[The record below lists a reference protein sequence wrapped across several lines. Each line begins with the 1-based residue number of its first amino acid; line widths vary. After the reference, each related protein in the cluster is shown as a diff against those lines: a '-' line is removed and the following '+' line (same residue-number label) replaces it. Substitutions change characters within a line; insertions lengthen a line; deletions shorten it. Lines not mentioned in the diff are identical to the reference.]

1 MKRGIFVG
9 RFSPFHLG
17 HLESIKFILNRVD
30 ELIIV
35 IGSAQQSHTLSNPFT
50 SGERLF
56 MIHKSLQDE
65 NIPLEKIYLI
75 PVYDIFRNPVWVNHV
90 QSFCPSFSLVFTN
103 NSLIRRLFSESG
115 FEVESPNIVKR
126 TVYKGSHIRQLM
138 IDGKNWEHLV
148 PSSVFKFIMSIDGV
162 ERIQQLNQQTD

>member
-17 HLESIKFILNRVD
+17 HLKNVKIILNQVD
-30 ELIIV
+30 ELIIA

-56 MIHKSLQDE
+56 MIHQSLQSDK
-65 NIPLEKIYLI
+65 IPLGKIYLVPI
-75 PVYDIFRNPVWVNHV
+75 YDIFRNPVWVNHV
-90 QSFCPSFSLVFTN
+90 QSFCPSFSVVFTN

-115 FEVESPNIVKR
+115 FEVESPELVKR

-138 IDGKNWEHLV
+138 IKGEKWEHLV

-162 ERIQQLNQQTD
+162 ERIQHLNQQTD

>member
-17 HLESIKFILNRVD
+17 HLESIKFILDQVD

-50 SGERLF
+50 AGERLL
-56 MIHKSLQDE
+56 MIHQSLIAE
-65 NIPLEKIYLI
+65 KIPLEYIYLVPI
-75 PVYDIFRNPVWVNHV
+75 YDIYRNPVWVNHV
-90 QSFCPSFSLVFTN
+90 QSFCPSFSIVFTN
-103 NSLIRRLFSESG
+103 NSLLRRLFSESG

-138 IDGKNWEHLV
+138 IENKKWEHLV
-148 PSSVFKFIMSIDGV
+148 PTSVFKIILSIDGV

>member
-17 HLESIKFILNRVD
+17 HLERVKLILKQVD
-30 ELIIV
+30 ELIIA

-56 MIHKSLQDE
+56 MIHKTLQSE
-65 NIPLEKIYLI
+65 KIPLEKIYLI
-75 PVYDIFRNPVWVNHV
+75 PIYDIFRNPVWVNHL
-90 QSFCPSFSLVFTN
+90 QSFCPSFSVVFTN

-115 FEVESPNIVKR
+115 FEVESPELVKR

-138 IDGKNWEHLV
+138 IDGEKWENLV
-148 PSSVFKFIMSIDGV
+148 PSSVFEIIKSIDGV

>member
-17 HLESIKFILNRVD
+17 HLETIKQILDSVD

-35 IGSAQQSHTLSNPFT
+35 IGSSQQSHTISNPFT
-50 SGERLF
+50 SGERYF
-56 MIHKSLQDE
+56 MIHQSLKSLKL
-65 NIPLEKIYLI
+65 PLEKLYIV

-90 QSFCPSFSLVFTN
+90 QSLCPPFSVVFTN

-115 FEVESPNIVKR
+115 FEVESPELVKR

-138 IDGKNWEHLV
+138 IEGDKWEHLV
-148 PSSVFKFIMSIDGV
+148 PSSVIKIIMSIDGV
-162 ERIQQLNQQTD
+162 ERLQHLNQQTD

>member
-17 HLESIKFILNRVD
+17 HLESTKLILDQVD
-30 ELIIV
+30 ELIIG

-56 MIHKSLQDE
+56 MIHQTLQS
-65 NIPLEKIYLI
+65 EKISLERI
-75 PVYDIFRNPVWVNHV
+75 FLVPIWDIFRNPVWVNHI
-90 QSFCPSFSLVFTN
+90 QSLCPPFSIVFTN

-115 FEVESPNIVKR
+115 FEVESPELVKR
-126 TVYKGSHIRQLM
+126 TVYKGSHIRELM
-138 IDGKNWEHLV
+138 IEGDKWEHLV
-148 PSSVFKFIMSIDGV
+148 PSSVIKIIMSIDGV
-162 ERIQQLNQQTD
+162 ERLQHLNQQTD

>member
-17 HLESIKFILNRVD
+17 HLENIKLVLNQVD
-30 ELIIV
+30 ELIIG

-56 MIHKSLQDE
+56 MIHQTLQS
-65 NIPLEKIYLI
+65 EKISLERI
-75 PVYDIFRNPVWVNHV
+75 FLVPIWDIFRNPVWVNHV
-90 QSFCPSFSLVFTN
+90 QSLCPPFSVVFTN

-115 FEVESPNIVKR
+115 FEVESPELVKR

-138 IDGKNWEHLV
+138 IEGDKWEHLV
-148 PSSVFKFIMSIDGV
+148 PSSVIKIIMSIDGV
-162 ERIQQLNQQTD
+162 ERLQHLNQQTD

>member
-9 RFSPFHLG
+9 RFSPFHMG
-17 HLESIKFILNRVD
+17 HLESIKLFLKKVD
-30 ELIIV
+30 ELIIA

-56 MIHKSLQDE
+56 MIHQTLQSE
-65 NIPLEKIYLI
+65 KIPLEKIYLVPI
-75 PVYDIFRNPVWVNHV
+75 YDIFRNPVWVNHV
-90 QSFCPSFSLVFTN
+90 QSFCPSFSVVFTN
-103 NSLIRRLFSESG
+103 NSLLRRLFSESG
-115 FEVESPNIVKR
+115 FEVESSELVKR

-138 IDGKNWEHLV
+138 IEGEEWEHLV
-148 PSSVFKFIMSIDGV
+148 PSSVFKIIMGINGV